1 LQAKKTEDETIV
13 LPTKSTLSIKDIPGD
28 VTREDIK
35 SAILAVCESA
45 KIAFID
51 FDKGSV
57 EATIRLSEQD
67 SAATVRTPLII
78 KMISAGSCWPKVF
91 SLNYSNFHRL
101 KQWIFLPN
109 MAILWLHL

>member
-1 LQAKKTEDETIV
+1 MGINELKFQARKTDSDETIV

-35 SAILAVCESA
+35 SAILSVCESA

-51 FDKGSV
+51 FDKGCV

-67 SAATVRTPLII
+67 SAATVSSLIKFFLI
-78 KMISAGSCWPKVF
+78 WA
-91 SLNYSNFHRL
+91 LL
-101 KQWIFLPN
+101 QIFC
-109 MAILWLHL
+109 IT